1 MKLPRLFFSLILIV
15 CSSVLHAGNV
25 TIHGMAADYAGVK
38 IIFYTLGDLI
48 TNTEDTLAQTTV
60 SPEGRFSCT
69 FNIKE
74 TLQVFSHLGVYKA
87 GMFVEPGND
96 YEVTL
101 PPRKDKSEAD
111 MLNPF
116 FEEYSIGLVIRNKS
130 NEDINQQIRMF
141 NDAYVPYYNKYAE
154 NLQSMSKP
162 VALDSSISE
171 IMGSFRDI
179 RNVFFNQYCTYK
191 IGLLRHMAY
200 QFRARAASEMYFA
213 NRPLLYH
220 NPAYMELFNQVFD
233 KYFIYFSHTPE
244 GSKILNDVNRQK
256 SLAALKQT
264 LGIDSVL
271 RNEALKELV
280 ILKNLYDEFYSDHFS
295 RSAILVLLDS
305 VYSTTLIPEHRL
317 IAGNIRK
324 QITRLMPGYDP
335 PPFTLLNRDSVAVS
349 LDSFK
354 GRYVYLGFCS
364 CFSYSCLREF
374 EMLQKMYN
382 KLNKYVEIITVSVDE
397 NLGQMR
403 NFLSKN
409 NYNWVFLH
417 FGNQPGI
424 LKDYDIRGYPTY
436 FLIDRQGKLIL
447 SPAPSPFENI
457 ESRMF
462 EIMREKGDLQ

>member
-1 MKLPRLFFSLILIV
+1 MKPSRLYLSLILTV
-15 CSSVLHAGNV
+15 FSPFMYAGTV
-25 TIHGMAADYAGVK
+25 TIHGTAADYAGEK
-38 IIFYTLGDLI
+38 IVFFTYSDLI
-48 TNTEDTLAQTTV
+48 TNTEDTLAQAMV
-60 SPEGRFSCT
+60 SPDGHFSCT
-69 FNIKE
+69 FDTRE
-74 TLQVFSHLGVYKA
+74 TLQVFSHLGAYKT
-87 GMFVEPGND
+87 GLFVEPGND
-96 YEVTL
+96 YEVAL

-111 MLNPF
+111 RLNPF
-116 FEEYSIGLVIRNKS
+116 FEEYSVGLVIRNKAID
-130 NEDINQQIRMF
+130 DINQLVRMF

-171 IMGSFRDI
+171 IMKPFGDT

-213 NRPLLYH
+213 NRPVLYH

-233 KYFIYFSHTPE
+233 KYFIYFSHTPQ
-244 GSKILNDVNRQK
+244 GSKILNDVNQQK
-256 SLAALKQT
+256 SLSALKQT
-264 LGIDSVL
+264 LGTDSVL
-271 RNEALKELV
+271 RNDALKELV

-305 VYSTTLIPEHRL
+305 IHSTTLIPEHSQ
-317 IAGNIRK
+317 IAGNIRNL
-324 QITRLMPGYDP
+324 ITRLMPGYDP
-335 PPFTLLNRDSVAVS
+335 PPFTLLNQDSVAVS
-349 LDSFK
+349 LDRFK
-354 GRYVYLGFCS
+354 GKYVYLGFCS

-382 KLNKYVEIITVSVDE
+382 KLNKYVEIVTVSVDE

-409 NYNWVFLH
+409 DYNWVFLH
-417 FGNQPGI
+417 YGNQPRI

-436 FLIDRQGKLIL
+436 FLIDKQGKLVL
-447 SPAPSPFENI
+447 SPAPSPFEGI
-457 ESRMF
+457 ESTMF
-462 EIMREKGDLQ
+462 EIMRERGDLQ